1 MSVKPINVDRGR
13 FAAALGEAVVRTW
26 GELPQAVQER
36 LFETAVVCGHH
47 DERDESLREQLAE
60 FLHDQHP
67 RTGADNPDKAPPIG
81 EVKYAAIN
89 SKSQ

>member
-1 MSVKPINVDRGR
+1 MSVKPVNVDRAR
-13 FAAALGEAVVRTW
+13 FAAALGEAVVQAW
-26 GELPQAVQER
+26 GELPRDIQEM

-67 RTGADNPDKAPPIG
+67 RTGGDNPDKESPIG
-81 EVKYAAIN
+81 EVKYAAMN
-89 SKSQ
+89 SKS

>member
-1 MSVKPINVDRGR
+1 M
-13 FAAALGEAVVRTW
+13 
-26 GELPQAVQER
+26 
-36 LFETAVVCGHH
+36 LFETAVLCGHH

-67 RTGADNPDKAPPIG
+67 RTGGDNPDEEPPIG

-89 SKSQ
+89 SKS

>member
-1 MSVKPINVDRGR
+1 VSVKPVNANRGR
-13 FAAALGEAVVRTW
+13 FAEALGEAVVQAW
-26 GELPQAVQER
+26 AKLPRDIQET

-67 RTGADNPDKAPPIG
+67 RTGAENPDKQPPIG

-89 SKSQ
+89 SKS